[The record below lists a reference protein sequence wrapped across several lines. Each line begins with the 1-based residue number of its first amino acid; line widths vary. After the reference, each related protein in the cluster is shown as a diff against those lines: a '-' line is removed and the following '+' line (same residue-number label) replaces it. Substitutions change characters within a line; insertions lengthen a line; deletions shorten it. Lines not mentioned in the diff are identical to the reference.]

1 MDTTKYYIRIT
12 YNDDT
17 KFDWGEAIHFINI
30 DEKYRQTVALIKE
43 VILPDI
49 ISDDYITDEAY
60 DENYDNYKIVKDN
73 DDEDT
78 EDENDNNNIND
89 NNNNDNNKNNNI
101 NN

>member
-1 MDTTKYYIRIT
+1 MI
-12 YNDDT
+12 
-17 KFDWGEAIHFINI
+17 
-30 DEKYRQTVALIKE
+30 VA
-43 VILPDI
+43 I

-78 EDENDNNNIND
+78 ENENDNNIND